1 MDQNSI
7 IDKTEA
13 NLTCDMH
20 PNLDDESKANVP
32 KRKSNSPSDGMLINM
47 KKSNILVNQHVIQSN
62 ISACK
67 SSNSQQSTNCNNSSI
82 ATSDRIQTPQ
92 IEDKSNL
99 SLTCE
104 RKITPCRQ
112 ALRHA
117 VHNLYRVDDFHM
129 EKIGAGFFSE
139 VFKVCIMIKIQHYK
153 QVYNCNYTV
162 LQSISFIYLIS
173 LQVTHKIN
181 QKEMVLKLNKH
192 RSNRTNML
200 KEIQLMK
207 SFDNPYILR

>member
-1 MDQNSI
+1 MDKNSI
-7 IDKTEA
+7 NDKTEA
-13 NLTCDMH
+13 SLTCDMH
-20 PNLDDESKANVP
+20 PNLNSISNDESKANVP

-47 KKSNILVNQHVIQSN
+47 KKSNILVNQHAIQSN

-153 QVYNCNYTV
+153 QVYGR
-162 LQSISFIYLIS
+162 L
-173 LQVTHKIN
+173 
-181 QKEMVLKLNKH
+181 
-192 RSNRTNML
+192 
-200 KEIQLMK
+200 
-207 SFDNPYILR
+207 

>member
-1 MDQNSI
+1 MDKNSI

-13 NLTCDMH
+13 SLLPCDMH
-20 PNLDDESKANVP
+20 PNLNSASNDESKTNVP
-32 KRKSNSPSDGMLINM
+32 KRKSSSPSDGMLINM
-47 KKSNILVNQHVIQSN
+47 KKSNILVNQHGIQSN
-62 ISACK
+62 ISTCK

-92 IEDKSNL
+92 IHDKSNH

-139 VFKVCIMIKIQHYK
+139 VFKVCIIIKIQHYK
-153 QVYNCNYTV
+153 QVYGRYYNV
-162 LQSISFIYLIS
+162 SQPISFI
-173 LQVTHKIN
+173 
-181 QKEMVLKLNKH
+181 
-192 RSNRTNML
+192 
-200 KEIQLMK
+200 
-207 SFDNPYILR
+207 